1 MSEAT
6 RSDSD
11 VDYRK
16 AFASIYSILSN
27 LLVSASLDPSTEAK
41 DCLAVFDEY
50 EWIMKPSCERV
61 RFELL
66 VERGNSGTLSL
77 DELDEFMN
85 LVSDEG
91 DLHHY
96 YFIFHGKHAIY
107 DYRELFKMSR
117 LIVAADT

>member
-6 RSDSD
+6 KSDIN

-50 EWIMKPSCERV
+50 EWIMKPRCERS
-61 RFELL
+61 RFEFL

-77 DELDEFMN
+77 DELDEFMK

-117 LIVAADT
+117 LIVAA